1 MNSGKLSNIRKGKK
15 ITQVTLAKR
24 MGMSTK
30 TYNRK
35 ELGLIDFT
43 RHEIESISKELS
55 LTIEDV
61 NEIFFN
67 NNITNR

>member
-1 MNSGKLSNIRKGKK
+1 LNSGKLSNIRKGKK